1 MAAKKIVKKAAS
13 KKIVKKTGGSADAM
27 ERNNETAKKKV
38 VKKTPRQN
46 DGNGSASP
54 GMSPM
59 TPAED
64 AAQQAAMRRYW
75 SGLQVAAAKDRKDK
89 FNAKEQ
95 RRLGRR

>member
-13 KKIVKKTGGSADAM
+13 KKIVKKTGGSADAR
-27 ERNNETAKKKV
+27 ERNLLRKQKV